1 MIWYL
6 YNIRRSTVT
15 TDGGASLDWVESGKA
30 YAYIKPRSGLE
41 NFVGMQI
48 QDKITHDIRMRY
60 RADLVPN
67 NRLVLEEGETTRR
80 FQIRAVINVGGKRSV
95 CKDLCR
101 GRSGVVMRVS
111 YS

>member
-1 MIWYL
+1 MKLGRMRDLVSIQ
-6 YNIRRSTVT
+6 RQERTVT
-15 TDGGASLDWVESGKA
+15 TDGGASLNWVELGKA

-48 QDKITHDIRMRY
+48 QDKITHDIRMRW

-80 FQIRAVINVGGKRSV
+80 FQIRAVINEEERDRFVRIFAEE
-95 CKDLCR
+95 
-101 GRSGVVMRVS
+101 GVAL
-111 YS
+111 

>member
-1 MIWYL
+1 MKLGRMRDLGINTKADPQL
-6 YNIRRSTVT
+6 LMVEQ
-15 TDGGASLDWVESGKA
+15 ALDWVESGKA

-80 FQIRAVINVGGKRSV
+80 FQIRAVINVEKKEIG
-95 CKDLCR
+95 L
-101 GRSGVVMRVS
+101 
-111 YS
+111 

>member
-1 MIWYL
+1 MISYQYKGKRDPQQL
-6 YNIRRSTVT
+6 M
-15 TDGGASLDWVESGKA
+15 GEQALDWVESGKA

-67 NRLVLEEGETTRR
+67 NRIS
-80 FQIRAVINVGGKRSV
+80 F
-95 CKDLCR
+95 R
-101 GRSGVVMRVS
+101 GRGND
-111 YS
+111 